1 MPTGLLVFG
10 AILALVF
17 AFVTIYN
24 KLVDAADKATG
35 AWNDLDALLRQR
47 HDEIPQLIELC
58 ERHLPKDRA
67 AIERFLEARAA
78 VFAGR
83 QTRDAD
89 ALGHAEIALRAAA
102 MALMRR
108 AEAEPALAASPAFG
122 LARQRQASLDLELKN
137 ALDRYNDA
145 VRRYNAAIGRVP
157 GNVVALVGA
166 FPRLRPLDFERAGS

>member
-89 ALGHAEIALRAAA
+89 ALGHAEIALQIQRRRPPLQRGDRPRAGQRRRARRRVPAAA
-102 MALMRR
+102 AARLRAGRLLSRVPPWRAGAQPQR
-108 AEAEPALAASPAFG
+108 AE
-122 LARQRQASLDLELKN
+122 
-137 ALDRYNDA
+137 
-145 VRRYNAAIGRVP
+145 
-157 GNVVALVGA
+157 
-166 FPRLRPLDFERAGS
+166 